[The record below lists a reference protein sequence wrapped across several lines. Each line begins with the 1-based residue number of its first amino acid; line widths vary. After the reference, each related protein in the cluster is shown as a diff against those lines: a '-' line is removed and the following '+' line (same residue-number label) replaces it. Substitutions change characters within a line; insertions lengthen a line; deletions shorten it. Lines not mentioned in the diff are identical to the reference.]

1 MSNNMSSEVSKALD
15 IIWDD
20 YFSSDIQRED
30 AIKMFTDDLNCHLVG
45 STLCDIFRQKI
56 LDNKLLTIG

>member
-45 STLCDIFRQKI
+45 STLCDIFKQKY
-56 LDNKLLTIG
+56 